1 MPGGCHGVAAR
12 WVLYQF
18 EQCVSVSSAWKLLG
32 MGHSLTQLLDG
43 APAAASWHS
52 GALAGSTRKGVAL
65 EGLAGGAM

>member
-1 MPGGCHGVAAR
+1 M
-12 WVLYQF
+12 
-18 EQCVSVSSAWKLLG
+18 LLG
-32 MGHSLTQLLDG
+32 MGHTLRLTQLLEAEG